1 MTGEYA
7 AANTVFLPLF
17 WLFVKHFICD
27 FPLQAYPWMYRN
39 KGTYGHLGGVAHASI
54 HAAGTAMVLAP
65 FIGLAALKFALID
78 AIVHYHI
85 DWAKMNV
92 SLEIHVGAEP
102 PFNGH
107 AFRFSTSTR
116 SSEPAASTA
125 FTSSYLNP
133 RISRK

>member
-7 AANTVFLPLF
+7 AANTAFLPLF

-78 AIVHYHI
+78 AIAHYHI

-92 SLEIHVGAEP
+92 SRHNDLQP
-102 PFNGH
+102 NN
-107 AFRFSTSTR
+107 
-116 SSEPAASTA
+116 SEWFWILLGFDQLLHHLTYFALIYYI
-125 FTSSYLNP
+125 FIL
-133 RISRK
+133 

>member
-1 MTGEYA
+1 MAGEYA
-7 AANTVFLPLF
+7 AANTAFLPLF

-54 HAAGTAMVLAP
+54 HALGTAMVLVP

-92 SLEIHVGAEP
+92 SRHNDLQP
-102 PFNGH
+102 NN
-107 AFRFSTSTR
+107 
-116 SSEPAASTA
+116 SEWFWILLGFDQLLHHLTYFALIYYI
-125 FTSSYLNP
+125 FIL
-133 RISRK
+133 